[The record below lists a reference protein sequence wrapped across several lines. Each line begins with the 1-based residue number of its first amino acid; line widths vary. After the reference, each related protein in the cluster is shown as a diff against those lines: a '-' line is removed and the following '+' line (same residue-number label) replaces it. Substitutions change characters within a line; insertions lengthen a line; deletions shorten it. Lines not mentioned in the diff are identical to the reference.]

1 MGKILWYYV
10 KEKVKLDIMTEKLTK
25 KIKTNPKKETLACGW
40 EVSFDKKNKGKIK
53 KLEWTHE
60 ILKDW
65 KPETDL

>member
-1 MGKILWYYV
+1 
-10 KEKVKLDIMTEKLTK
+10 MTEKLTK

-40 EVSFDKKNKGKIK
+40 EVSFDKKNKSKIK